1 MGPKKKNSTKS
12 KNSTTAEI
20 FPVFSPNNKSK
31 STNLASKEPNC
42 NKNSSLSR
50 RILSNKPGSA
60 KSASKSTTKWSVILF
75 LMLLMSKRHSFFQK
89 KRTFCTTKFT
99 NNIHYSKHVQFR

>member
-20 FPVFSPNNKSK
+20 FPVFLPNNKSK

-50 RILSNKPGSA
+50 RTLSNKPDSA

-75 LMLLMSKRHSFFQK
+75 LMLLMSKRHSVFQK
-89 KRTFCTTKFT
+89 K
-99 NNIHYSKHVQFR
+99 NILHKKIYKQHSLFQTCAIP